1 MEEQIIKYGISQ
13 IIKYGISNNYIPD
26 WGYKEAYREVLQ
38 NFIDYGEYKID
49 DSGDWVFISNSFI
62 PNSFE
67 FLKIG
72 FSQKNNSSAIGKH
85 GEGLKMAMLVFKRLK
100 IDCYIRI
107 KENTIDPIIYK
118 DEILGDCFGLKIT
131 KHAYSNSENNFEFVF
146 KKTSDYLEIKDF
158 IINKDDILFEN
169 HIGRIV
175 NKEVGSI
182 YVGGLYVTKI
192 DNMSYAYDLNPK
204 NVNLGRDRSIP
215 STFDVEWYCSKI
227 QQDYLNSIEDLE
239 IDNVNFENRDY
250 NYIDDLPDKIVERI
264 SPIDLDGNIEFA
276 YNGKTLPSKL
286 NNALMSNEVI
296 KDKIEKVRIV
306 LTEKKSPYQLLKKFY
321 DENCFRLDIKGQ
333 QELNHIV
340 SLSINWEMK

>member
-1 MEEQIIKYGISQ
+1 
-13 IIKYGISNNYIPD
+13 
-26 WGYKEAYREVLQ
+26 
-38 NFIDYGEYKID
+38 
-49 DSGDWVFISNSFI
+49 
-62 PNSFE
+62 
-67 FLKIG
+67 
-72 FSQKNNSSAIGKH
+72 
-85 GEGLKMAMLVFKRLK
+85 
-100 IDCYIRI
+100 
-107 KENTIDPIIYK
+107 
-118 DEILGDCFGLKIT
+118 
-131 KHAYSNSENNFEFVF
+131 
-146 KKTSDYLEIKDF
+146 
-158 IINKDDILFEN
+158 
-169 HIGRIV
+169 
-175 NKEVGSI
+175 
-182 YVGGLYVTKI
+182 
-192 DNMSYAYDLNPK
+192 MSYAYDLNPK

-227 QQDYLNSIEDLE
+227 QQDYLNGIEDLE

-321 DENCFRLDIKGQ
+321 DENAFRLDIKGQ

-340 SLSINWEMK
+340 SLSINWEMR